1 MDIERSKLMP
11 RLSEK
16 AEQLLIKLFS
26 LLDEVLFVCF
36 ASKERDR
43 EREQASVSTLGAWFS
58 LKE

>member
-43 EREQASVSTLGAWFS
+43 EREQASVSTLDAWFS